1 MLLCIILSVS
11 LFLSNPYLLFVM
23 KQRVFVLRDF
33 SDTLLFKQ
41 SIYCKVIRCH
51 PGLTGVE
58 LPISR
63 TISDSSWSRKVWD
76 AQSEVPCI
84 AIISVLSLEKKNN
97 HDRWV
102 PVSHAVRQ
110 ERKEKRARKKRERE
124 GRREWTSNV
133 CNLCF
138 LSFAYWRMYGES
150 GTEILRN
157 AQRLAECWNLINE
170 FSVIKDCSN

>member
-97 HDRWV
+97 HERWV

-110 ERKEKRARKKRERE
+110 KRTKREACEKKERE
-124 GRREWTSNV
+124 GERESEPATFV
-133 CNLCF
+133 I
-138 LSFAYWRMYGES
+138 FA
-150 GTEILRN
+150 
-157 AQRLAECWNLINE
+157 
-170 FSVIKDCSN
+170 FSVSLVDVCMESLEQKFFEMHKGSLNVET

>member
-124 GRREWTSNV
+124 RE
-133 CNLCF
+133 
-138 LSFAYWRMYGES
+138 GES
-150 GTEILRN
+150 EPATFVTF
-157 AQRLAECWNLINE
+157 A
-170 FSVIKDCSN
+170 FSVSLVDVCMESLEQKFLEMHKGSLNVET